1 MGAFLSC
8 AKFGSNFA
16 NISVLLRPPRPNL
29 TSPSHTYNIASPTED
44 SAYDMTISPL
54 ELVSTQLP
62 LEQLQPLDNVS
73 LWLTECGLGDY
84 IHTFKTAG
92 YDDINLIK
100 ILNEEDLDAMGIDK
114 PGTRKKILFYAS
126 QLKEPHPATISTPLV
141 ERTSTTSSPRPKG
154 NSRANPYRCTK
165 CCEYKIRSLDGKA
178 HQCNPDLIGHSW
190 DRCPTQNLRQHPEE
204 RQRRKQ
210 NQKLH
215 KSRSRKRKG
224 ADLSSKESSPISSTD
239 QSPEQIH
246 WDYVGEHVYIP
257 EFSHEEAQ
265 TLFTFDDTNPPPKRM
280 KVMSDV
286 DVSQQVAD
294 VSVAVMENYMSEDFA
309 KQLGGSGEEAESLTQ
324 EELRH
329 HHIDFE
335 C

>member
-1 MGAFLSC
+1 MRLF
-8 AKFGSNFA
+8 
-16 NISVLLRPPRPNL
+16 
-29 TSPSHTYNIASPTED
+29 TDIASPAEY
-44 SAYDMTISPL
+44 SINEMTINPL

-73 LWLTECGLGDY
+73 LWLNECGLSDY

-100 ILNEEDLDAMGIDK
+100 ILNDEDLDAMGIDK

-126 QLKEPHPATISTPLV
+126 QLSEPPSTVSSPLI
-141 ERTSTTSSPRPKG
+141 ERPSAASSPRPKG

-224 ADLSSKESSPISSTD
+224 ADHSSKESSPISSTD
-239 QSPEQIH
+239 QSPASKFTGIT
-246 WDYVGEHVYIP
+246 WTTATASTTSSLYVPRWCRTTGI
-257 EFSHEEAQ
+257 FLS
-265 TLFTFDDTNPPPKRM
+265 FTRPIWPSFL
-280 KVMSDV
+280 
-286 DVSQQVAD
+286 AW
-294 VSVAVMENYMSEDFA
+294 
-309 KQLGGSGEEAESLTQ
+309 
-324 EELRH
+324 H
-329 HHIDFE
+329 
-335 C
+335 

>member
-1 MGAFLSC
+1 
-8 AKFGSNFA
+8 
-16 NISVLLRPPRPNL
+16 
-29 TSPSHTYNIASPTED
+29 
-44 SAYDMTISPL
+44 MTNVNPL

-73 LWLTECGLGDY
+73 LWLTECGLSEY
-84 IHTFKTAG
+84 IGTFKTAG

-126 QLKEPHPATISTPLV
+126 QLKQDSDIHITGPIEQRPTP
-141 ERTSTTSSPRPKG
+141 SPSRPKG

-178 HQCNPDLIGHSW
+178 HQCNPELIGHSW

-210 NQKLH
+210 NQKLN
-215 KSRSRKRKG
+215 KSRPRKRKG
-224 ADLSSKESSPISSTD
+224 IDSSKESSPVSSTD
-239 QSPEQIH
+239 HSPEHTIPA
-246 WDYVGEHVYIP
+246 WDPYGTEHYRAQDP
-257 EFSHEEAQ
+257 YHAEFTHDETQ
-265 TLFTFDDTNPPPKRM
+265 TLFAFEDHPPIKRM
-280 KVMSDV
+280 KTDDLDV
-286 DVSQQVAD
+286 CQQVAD
-294 VSVAVMENYMSEDFA
+294 VSVVVMENYMSDELA
-309 KQLGGSGEEAESLTQ
+309 KQLGGDDEALTQ